1 MDGLTA
7 DIREKM
13 PVVLH
18 ALLMMPMTV
27 ISVSPAG
34 SRKWLAFGLKK
45 CATNHVGMEHCAET
59 R

>member
-18 ALLMMPMTV
+18 ALLMMPMT
-27 ISVSPAG
+27 G
-34 SRKWLAFGLKK
+34 N
-45 CATNHVGMEHCAET
+45 T
-59 R
+59 